1 MADPVSFLNL
11 LEQSQQIEYLLNLPE
26 VDEDEKAELE
36 HIYRS
41 LKTREESKFDA
52 IIGVLKECDKY
63 TDQIIDEI
71 AELKGNLEH
80 WKNKKSNIINIIKLA
95 YENQLIS
102 SKPTGKKYQATI
114 KKVKPRLIDN
124 FDQWTEQEKSTFGLK
139 KKTVVKRIIS
149 DEIIKETE
157 EDLPDKEQLR
167 VAIEENPGSAP
178 DKAKLLRRVS
188 LSYRRRNVLK
198 REYKATLG
206 LIAQ

>member
-95 YENQLIS
+95 YEKRLIS

-124 FDQWTEQEKSTFGLK
+124 FDQWTEEEKSTFGLK

-149 DEIIKETE
+149 DEII
-157 EDLPDKEQLR
+157 
-167 VAIEENPGSAP
+167 
-178 DKAKLLRRVS
+178 
-188 LSYRRRNVLK
+188 
-198 REYKATLG
+198 
-206 LIAQ
+206 